1 VAVVGTMGVRERF
14 FAVASD
20 DEQRWPDQ
28 TWWGLSRHH
37 CFSWSCGVPLG
48 RGQRLR
54 PGSVRV
60 RCAIVSAMSCS
71 RRTNSWLTN
80 FVQLWRNTDR
90 QPHHRL
96 SQLALAITIAAKP
109 IDWKNRWNLNQA
121 PIRCAS

>member
-1 VAVVGTMGVRERF
+1 
-14 FAVASD
+14 
-20 DEQRWPDQ
+20 
-28 TWWGLSRHH
+28 
-37 CFSWSCGVPLG
+37 
-48 RGQRLR
+48 
-54 PGSVRV
+54 
-60 RCAIVSAMSCS
+60 MSCS

-121 PIRCAS
+121 PIRCASNPTPERALATRRVAPQRRAAITSLTTLSSRSIW